1 MIEKHYTPDQL
12 SQLEARRR
20 DLGEE
25 GMQRAHIERSL
36 HSMYEQEGVQAAS
49 RGALDE
55 ELMAYVGRAMEAR
68 PGRA

>member
-25 GMQRAHIERSL
+25 GN
-36 HSMYEQEGVQAAS
+36 
-49 RGALDE
+49 RGPRRT
-55 ELMAYVGRAMEAR
+55 G
-68 PGRA
+68 PS